1 MGPATGTLDIVRGAE
16 RRTYAWNG
24 NVEDRAV
31 ARQAFEDAI
40 AAPGT
45 LAVAF
50 TSPGKGKQVRS
61 FQDVEEIERETGVV
75 SAQVTT
81 GLKGG

>member
-16 RRTYAWNG
+16 KKTYAWNG

-31 ARQAFEDAI
+31 ARQAFDEAI
-40 AAPGT
+40 GVPGS
-45 LAVAF
+45 LGIAF